1 MDINS
6 LKDNLNKSLADV
18 STKGIPSAN
27 FEPVWINN
35 ITRLNA
41 QNFNARMYPTIAS
54 YITGYGNAVFEG
66 SNEQLSNLLSIL
78 PGYKVTDTSTSEIHN
93 LNSDLSST
101 NEADGAYQ
109 AVFGVGNITQ
119 PTVTGQFLIGTYTNP
134 YTDTLFAIGNGSNN
148 NQKSN
153 ALEVTLDGTLK
164 SSKINVAND
173 ITAKYITLT
182 DVITDS
188 SNDKYAATKKYVFD
202 KVTTETDRA
211 TTAEQL
217 LTTNLNKEINRAKAE
232 EDSIR
237 AIASSAF
244 HFKGSKPSYAELP
257 ETGNT
262 VGDVWQV
269 GDKEYAW
276 NGTEWVELGFN
287 IDLSNYATITQLN
300 TGLSTK
306 QDNITK
312 DTDLTVKTLHAD
324 VSILSNSSIKVGDT
338 TGKHSTFGSDNLT
351 FYTGGSSSDPDIYM
365 YYTKYSG
372 TTPTQINIS
381 SWTQDAAV
389 GHRNIILSGLSI
401 PIDDN
406 DAANKAYIDTNFQAK
421 LISGTNIKTI
431 NNQSLL
437 GSGNIDIS
445 GGGGTITVDTELS
458 TTSENPVQNKII
470 TNAMV
475 GKKFG
480 TSEVFNDYND
490 NKTYKYEGVRVR
502 NVRNTTSNSIF
513 ALESVAGLTV
523 GGTFLVICK
532 NNDDESF
539 SVYSIRYIIA
549 SINVADRTI
558 TTTTKYSG
566 PSTSRYSLYVFDST
580 ATEATPIYSAYSH
593 AEGRF
598 TIASDRYAHSEG
610 YHTKASGSYSHA
622 QNLHTIANYVS
633 QTAMGKYNS
642 NKTNTLLEV
651 GNGTSEQ
658 DRSNAFE
665 VYNDG
670 HAEVQTQGNT
680 DNSVVIKSE
689 INNKQNKFATLDIS
703 NKKISLDPTEYDT
716 IGNDGSIIRFNS
728 YAVLHATTDVIL
740 DAAGGDVVINGDSPS
755 VSSSKYRI
763 SWDSTNEAIKITFKE

>member
-182 DVITDS
+182 EVITDS

-202 KVTTETDRA
+202 KVKTETDRA

-244 HFKGSKPSYAELP
+244 HFKGSKPSYADLP

-276 NGTEWVELGFN
+276 NGTTWVELGFN
-287 IDLSNYATITQLN
+287 IDLS
-300 TGLSTK
+300 GK
-306 QDNITK
+306 QDKFASVSHPGPSNTNTWLAI
-312 DTDLTVKTLHAD
+312 DTP
-324 VSILSNSSIKVGDT
+324 N
-338 TGKHSTFGSDNLT
+338 
-351 FYTGGSSSDPDIYM
+351 
-365 YYTKYSG
+365 
-372 TTPTQINIS
+372 
-381 SWTQDAAV
+381 
-389 GHRNIILSGLSI
+389 LSI
-401 PIDDN
+401 YNSNHESVISMNGDGLYLQSIQNHVQLTIGPQNIKISKSDSISASPLLGVATPVTTADTAL
-406 DAANKAYIDTNFQAK
+406 DITEADLPYQAVNKQYVEDNFQSK
-421 LISGTNIKTI
+421 LVSGTNIKTI

-445 GGGGTITVDTELS
+445 GGGGTITVDAELS
-458 TTSENPVQNKII
+458 ETSTNPVQNKII

-490 NKTYKYEGVRVR
+490 NKTYKYEGVRVI
-502 NVRNTTSNSIF
+502 NVRNTTNNSIF

-523 GGTFLVICK
+523 GGTFLVIFK

-539 SVYSIRYIIA
+539 RVYSIRYIIA

-598 TIASDRYAHSEG
+598 TTASDKYAHSEG

-622 QNLHTIANYVS
+622 QNLYTIAGYVS
-633 QTAMGKYNS
+633 QTAMGSYNS
-642 NKTNTLLEV
+642 NKSNTLLEV

-689 INNKQNKFATLDIS
+689 INNKQDKFATLDS
-703 NKKISLDPTEYDT
+703 YNKKISLDPTKYDT

-740 DAAGGDVVINGDSPS
+740 DAAGGDVVINGASPTIRS
-755 VSSSKYRI
+755 DYYNI
-763 SWDSTNEAIKITFKE
+763 AWDSTNEGLKITFKE

>member
-27 FEPVWINN
+27 FEPVWMNN

-101 NEADGAYQ
+101 NEAEGAYQ

-119 PTVTGQFLIGTYTNP
+119 PTVTGQFLIGTYTDP

-164 SSKINVAND
+164 SSKINVVND

-182 DVITDS
+182 EVITDS

-202 KVTTETDRA
+202 KVKTETDRA

-244 HFKGSKPSYAELP
+244 HFKGSKPSYADLP

-338 TGKHSTFGSDNLT
+338 TGKHSTFGSDNLV
-351 FYTGGSSSDPDIYM
+351 FYTGGSSSDPDIYI

-431 NNQSLL
+431 NNQSIL

-445 GGGGTITVDTELS
+445 GGGKITVDTELS
-458 TTSENPVQNKII
+458 ETSTNPVQNKII
-470 TNAMV
+470 T
-475 GKKFG
+475 G
-480 TSEVFNDYND
+480 
-490 NKTYKYEGVRVR
+490 
-502 NVRNTTSNSIF
+502 
-513 ALESVAGLTV
+513 AL
-523 GGTFLVICK
+523 
-532 NNDDESF
+532 
-539 SVYSIRYIIA
+539 
-549 SINVADRTI
+549 
-558 TTTTKYSG
+558 
-566 PSTSRYSLYVFDST
+566 
-580 ATEATPIYSAYSH
+580 
-593 AEGRF
+593 
-598 TIASDRYAHSEG
+598 
-610 YHTKASGSYSHA
+610 
-622 QNLHTIANYVS
+622 
-633 QTAMGKYNS
+633 
-642 NKTNTLLEV
+642 
-651 GNGTSEQ
+651 
-658 DRSNAFE
+658 
-665 VYNDG
+665 
-670 HAEVQTQGNT
+670 
-680 DNSVVIKSE
+680 
-689 INNKQNKFATLDIS
+689 NNKQNKITLSDTVAMDQVSVSSVIVRGEDGAGFITRGNGTIKVSDGDSTTPIEVTNLKDGTSDSSAVNKKQLDTKQDKFATLDSS

-740 DAAGGDVVINGDSPS
+740 DAAGGDVVINGNSPS

>member
-27 FEPVWINN
+27 FEPVWMNN

-119 PTVTGQFLIGTYTNP
+119 PTVTGQFLIGSYTNP
-134 YTDTLFAIGNGSNN
+134 YTDTLFAIGNGSND

-182 DVITDS
+182 EVITDS

-202 KVTTETDRA
+202 KVKTETDRA

-244 HFKGSKPSYAELP
+244 HFKGSKPSYADLP

-287 IDLSNYATITQLN
+287 IDLSGKQDKFATISHPDPDKTYTWLDITTPNVAIYNSNRKSVISMDDSGLYLQSLLNHVQLAI
-300 TGLSTK
+300 SS
-306 QDNITK
+306 QNIKISKSDSISASPLLGIATPVTTEDPSK
-312 DTDLTVKTLHAD
+312 GITATDLP
-324 VSILSNSSIKVGDT
+324 
-338 TGKHSTFGSDNLT
+338 
-351 FYTGGSSSDPDIYM
+351 Y
-365 YYTKYSG
+365 
-372 TTPTQINIS
+372 Q
-381 SWTQDAAV
+381 AV
-389 GHRNIILSGLSI
+389 
-401 PIDDN
+401 
-406 DAANKAYIDTNFQAK
+406 NKDYVDTNFQAK

-445 GGGGTITVDTELS
+445 GGGGTITVDAELS

-490 NKTYKYEGVRVR
+490 NKTYKYEGVRVI

-539 SVYSIRYIIA
+539 RVYSIRYIIA

-622 QNLHTIANYVS
+622 QNLYTIAGYVN

-642 NKTNTLLEV
+642 NKSNTLLEI

-689 INNKQNKFATLDIS
+689 INNKQDKFATLDS
-703 NKKISLDPTEYDT
+703 YNKKISLDPTEYDT
-716 IGNDGSIIRFNS
+716 IGNDGSNIKFSS
-728 YAVLHATTDVIL
+728 YTTLHATTDVIL
-740 DAAGGDVVINGDSPS
+740 DAAGGDVVINGNSPS